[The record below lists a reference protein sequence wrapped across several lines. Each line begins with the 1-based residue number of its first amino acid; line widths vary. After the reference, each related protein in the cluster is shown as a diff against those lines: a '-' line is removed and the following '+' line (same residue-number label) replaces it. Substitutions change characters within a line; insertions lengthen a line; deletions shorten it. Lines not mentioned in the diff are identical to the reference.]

1 VPYVGYSPNAAL
13 FTAAGVSAYDSLQ
26 THIEKRLNH
35 GIAVGASYTYSHAL
49 DEQSDI
55 GLFFTGDNPDHLRD
69 SWASAD
75 FDRTHILV
83 FNYVFQLP
91 KMVRE
96 TRLLGKFVDGW
107 QMVGITTLQSGEPY
121 SLYEYNGAVGS
132 IYFGNYPTLANPVLG
147 IKNGSNPASA
157 KTGAQGTQLSGNTA
171 TPYLPLIDNNQL
183 NVNLLQP
190 GQKGIP
196 SCTATEP
203 CDYFETDFTPG
214 QRNIFRQSFQK
225 DADVSFQK
233 ITRITER
240 LSARYTFD
248 VFNIT
253 NSNSFDI
260 PNNSASIG
268 KGDVQ
273 GASYKVGYGQVVT
286 SQATNQ
292 SDVNSLYQIPANGS
306 TTFGAIRNTIG
317 QPRTIE
323 MSLHLVF

>member
-1 VPYVGYSPNAAL
+1 
-13 FTAAGVSAYDSLQ
+13 
-26 THIEKRLNH
+26 
-35 GIAVGASYTYSHAL
+35 
-49 DEQSDI
+49 
-55 GLFFTGDNPDHLRD
+55 
-69 SWASAD
+69 
-75 FDRTHILV
+75 
-83 FNYVFQLP
+83 
-91 KMVRE
+91 
-96 TRLLGKFVDGW
+96 
-107 QMVGITTLQSGEPY
+107 MVGITTLQSGQPY

-147 IKNGSNPASA
+147 IKNGSHPSSA

-171 TPYLPLIDNNQL
+171 APYIPLINNNQL

-196 SCTATEP
+196 ACNTNEP

-240 LSARYTFD
+240 ISTRYTFD

-253 NSNSFDI
+253 NSSSFDV
-260 PNNSASIG
+260 PGNSASIG
-268 KGDVQ
+268 QGDVQ

-292 SDVNSLYQIPANGS
+292 SDVNSLYPIPANGS

-317 QPRTIE
+317 EPRTIE